1 MLKNLKLYFNGDK
14 MKIDLLR
21 ITTSTLVGVQI
32 IMLICLYALLSRVNK
47 IESTHYEDGH
57 EEKYVFKKEEE

>member
-1 MLKNLKLYFNGDK
+1 